1 MITTL
6 IGGPSARV
14 RRPKGRELSFMRET
28 SNTGTEASRS
38 KRTLRWPR
46 NHRSRW
52 VLYLLALGAL
62 AASTRYEFL
71 LFHTAVETLS
81 VAVYIAVFSIGWNTR
96 AFVRNNLLLILAVAS
111 LPVGMIDA
119 FHMLSYKGMGIDVGN
134 DVPTQFWV
142 AARAI
147 ESVSFLL
154 GALLIN
160 RQPVRA
166 TRALWMFVGV
176 GALLVVSIHPLGVFP
191 SCFVDGVGLTQFKI
205 VVELIAVGLF
215 CGAGLALWKHRASL
229 ATVVLHPLLAA
240 LGAKVASELCFT
252 VYVSVYGPANE
263 LGHVFKLVSAVL
275 MYMALVEGTLRQPY
289 ETLFHDLAASE
300 EKLQRELAER
310 RRAQAQLAEAKEAA
324 EAANQAKSDFLAN
337 MSHEV
342 RTPMNAIKGATE
354 LVLATKL
361 TAEQREF
368 LGMARASADSL
379 VGVINDILDF
389 SKIESG
395 KFDLENVVF
404 DLRNTVERAVEALAL
419 TAHEKGLDLA
429 CSIQRDVPPYV
440 LGDSGRLRQ
449 VLINLLGNAM
459 KFTERGEVVLR
470 VTAPSPCV
478 EGRQAVRFSV
488 ADTGPGIP
496 LAVQDRVFS
505 SFFQADSSLTRKS
518 GGTGLGLA
526 ISRQIVKRMG
536 GSIRLESGPEGT
548 TFFVD
553 LELPVAEDTQPDE
566 QQLTALHGRRTLV
579 VDEHEATREAVCEML
594 ESCGLRSDSAPS
606 MVQALAMLREARDEA
621 DPFGLAVIDGETLA
635 IGGTA
640 FDAIREEALIDGPTI
655 EMWAP
660 TAVNAAVRI
669 ASDAAQLIKP
679 VRRAAL
685 CRVILGAFGHHT
697 PTSEARIDDSVS
709 GTGDGDVPHQGVG
722 GLRILLAE
730 DNPVNQMIAS
740 ALLRR
745 RGHEVVAVGTGE
757 EALDALAGERFDVV
771 LMDVQMPVMDG
782 LEATRRLRER
792 PARKGGRTPVIGLT
806 AHAMQG
812 DREMCLA
819 AGMTDYV
826 PKPVRAGDLVR
837 AVEGCAPARSSDSPP
852 SSSVDLAGFREFVG
866 DDDAL
871 AREIVQSFIDDLP
884 GRLDAL
890 RAALD
895 NRDTA
900 AFMQAAHSLKGSVS
914 TFGAVRA
921 QSLAAELES
930 IGRDHRLDAAV
941 PLLGELMTELEC
953 VRLGLQSDL
962 R

>member
-1 MITTL
+1 
-6 IGGPSARV
+6 
-14 RRPKGRELSFMRET
+14 MRET
-28 SNTGTEASRS
+28 SNTGTDATRS
-38 KRTLRWPR
+38 ERTLRWPR
-46 NHRSRW
+46 SHSSRW

-71 LFHTAVETLS
+71 LFHSAVETLS
-81 VAVYIAVFSIGWNTR
+81 VAVYLAIFSIGWNTR

-119 FHMLSYKGMGIDVGN
+119 FHMLSYKGMGIDLGG

-142 AARAI
+142 AARAV

-160 RQPVRA
+160 RRPVRA
-166 TRALWMFVGV
+166 TRALWVFVSV
-176 GALLVVSIHPLGVFP
+176 AALLVVSIHPLGVFP
-191 SCFVDGVGLTQFKI
+191 SCFVDGVGLTPFKI
-205 VVELIAVGLF
+205 VVEVIAAALF
-215 CGAGLALWKHRASL
+215 CAAGLVLWKRRGSL
-229 ATVVLHPLLAA
+229 ASVVLHPLLVA
-240 LGAKVASELCFT
+240 LGAKVVSEICFSA
-252 VYVSVYGPANE
+252 YVNVYGPTNE
-263 LGHVFKLVSAVL
+263 LGHVFKLVSVVL

-300 EKLQRELAER
+300 EQLQRELAER

-379 VGVINDILDF
+379 LGVINDILDF
-389 SKIESG
+389 SKIEAG

-429 CSIQRDVPPYV
+429 CSIQRDVPRFV
-440 LGDSGRLRQ
+440 VGDSGRLRQ
-449 VLINLLGNAM
+449 VLINLLGNAL

-470 VTAPSPCV
+470 VTTQSPHAQG
-478 EGRQAVRFSV
+478 EQAVRFSV

-496 LAVQDRVFS
+496 PAVQDRVFS
-505 SFFQADSSLTRKS
+505 SFFQADSSLTRES

-526 ISRQIVKRMG
+526 ISRLIVKRMG

-553 LELPVAEDTQPDE
+553 LQLPVAEAQQPDE
-566 QQLTALHGRRTLV
+566 QQLTALQGRRTLV
-579 VDEHEATREAVCEML
+579 VDEHQATREAVCEML
-594 ESCGLRSDSAPS
+594 ESCGLRPDSVAS
-606 MVQALAMLREARDEA
+606 MVQALDMLREARDEA
-621 DPFGLAVIDGETLA
+621 DPFGLAVIDGETLVT
-635 IGGTA
+635 GGTVL
-640 FDAIREEALIDGPTI
+640 DAIRKEALIDGPTV
-655 EMWAP
+655 EMWSP
-660 TAVNAAVRI
+660 TAVNAAARI

-685 CRVILGAFGHHT
+685 CSVILGAFGHET
-697 PTSEARIDDSVS
+697 PTIEAGSDGPAS
-709 GTGDGDVPHQGVG
+709 GVGDGDLPQQGVG

-730 DNPVNQMIAS
+730 DNPVNQMIAI
-740 ALLRR
+740 ALLQR

-757 EALDALAGERFDVV
+757 EALDTLARERFDVV

-792 PARKGGRTPVIGLT
+792 SAMKGGRTPVIGLT

-812 DREMCLA
+812 DREKCLA

-837 AVEGCAPARSSDSPP
+837 AVEGCAPAHRISDSPP

-866 DDDAL
+866 ADDAL

-895 NRDTA
+895 NRDTVA
-900 AFMQAAHSLKGSVS
+900 LMQAAHSLKGSVS

-941 PLLGELMTELEC
+941 PLFGKLTTELES
-953 VRLGLQSDL
+953 VRQGLESEL